1 MPPKKPPTQAGKF
14 KPLKRPTKQDVTP
27 SSSGAAASSS
37 SSSSSAVT
45 GSAVEGRGRG
55 AGGRG
60 AGGAAGGRGASG
72 GRNAGGRRGG
82 RGGRAGRFV
91 IPTGAA
97 FFTGEAAKRDNEP
110 RDASSSRGGTTGR
123 GVSSSRGGG
132 SSAAVAAAARAKSG
146 EGEEFIVAEMLDDT
160 DEDDGDY
167 DGGTRKKKSVLEG
180 PSKSRATQSLFDDEI
195 NQNISDDRRGGIS
208 DSFYYDSDS
217 SAEERRG
224 KRGGIKQGGRDA
236 DIGLP
241 PTQLPFP
248 SALHRRPMYDCQE
261 DDDMEEKKSCDDP
274 AGRALPPSK
283 LSDPPPRSPFL
294 NSVSDELKHLETN
307 SWFLI
312 KLPTRLP
319 HLDASSLS
327 SNASKKKVTRIKSEL
342 LDEGDS
348 RPDVVGSSHAD
359 MSTAGESNAL
369 SPGTASG
376 PLGFDDTL
384 KDAATGKY
392 GKIVVRKSG
401 KTELI
406 IGGGS
411 DGPEVRL
418 LLHEGLQCG
427 FRQEAV
433 CIDPVNATFVSL
445 GSVEKSII
453 VTPDIERAFEIS

>member
-14 KPLKRPTKQDVTP
+14 KPLKRPTKQGVTP
-27 SSSGAAASSS
+27 SSSGAASSS

-45 GSAVEGRGRG
+45 GSAVEAGRGRG
-55 AGGRG
+55 GGRG
-60 AGGAAGGRGASG
+60 AGGGRT
-72 GRNAGGRRGG
+72 AGGRRGG

-110 RDASSSRGGTTGR
+110 RDASSSRGDTTGR

-132 SSAAVAAAARAKSG
+132 ASAAVAAAARAKSG

-167 DGGTRKKKSVLEG
+167 DGGTRRKKSVLDG
-180 PSKSRATQSLFDDEI
+180 PSKSRETQRLFDEEM
-195 NQNISDDRRGGIS
+195 NQHNSDDRRGGIS

-224 KRGGIKQGGRDA
+224 KRGGTKQGGRDA
-236 DIGLP
+236 DIGLS

-248 SALHRRPMYDCQE
+248 SALHRRPMYDCEE
-261 DDDMEEKKSCDDP
+261 DDDMEEKKCCDSSFV
-274 AGRALPPSK
+274 GGALPPSK

-294 NSVSDELKHLETN
+294 NTVSDELKHLNLETN

-342 LDEGDS
+342 LDERDS
-348 RPDVVGSSHAD
+348 WPDVVGSSHAD

-411 DGPEVRL
+411 EGPEVRL
-418 LLHEGLQCG
+418 LVHEGLQCG

-453 VTPDIERAFEIS
+453 VTPDIERAFEIL